1 MYKRQEQVIEI
12 FRRLAGYSLGQ
23 ADMVRRAMSKKKLKD
38 IERERSAFLH
48 GDPDRNIT
56 GCAANGIPEDV
67 AMSIYDEITDFA
79 NYAFNKA
86 HAVCYAI
93 VAYQTAWFKCHYP
106 REYMAALLTSVLD
119 SQGKIAEYITECRA
133 MGIKL
138 LPPDVNQSGPHFTVD
153 GDNIRFGLAA
163 LKGVG
168 RGVTNEIM
176 AQREQGGPFRSF
188 PDFCQRMLD
197 TDLNKRVLES
207 LIRSGAFDSMGLR
220 RAQLLDAYEQ
230 FLDALI
236 RNKRKNLEGQFDL
249 FSTGTGESEVVE
261 LRLKNIPEFSPQDLM
276 AMEKEITGLYLSGH
290 PMDAYREAA
299 QAAGAVPI
307 GIMME
312 DFAQP
317 DGPTR
322 FQDGDKVLLAGIV
335 ASAKTKTT
343 RNNSLMSYVVL
354 EDDTGSVELL
364 AFNRV
369 REESGSYLQAN
380 VPIFAAGRIS
390 VRDEKAPQVMCDRVT
405 PLSQTPAG
413 QADLWPRPRANTR
426 SGKLYLRFASQ
437 DSPLFRRVTALLSF
451 FPGESQAVL
460 YFADTQRKLGARC
473 LLHDALI
480 QELEERMGKENVVVK

>member
-1 MYKRQEQVIEI
+1 M
-12 FRRLAGYSLGQ
+12 
-23 ADMVRRAMSKKKLKD
+23 
-38 IERERSAFLH
+38 
-48 GDPDRNIT
+48 
-56 GCAANGIPEDV
+56 
-67 AMSIYDEITDFA
+67 
-79 NYAFNKA
+79 
-86 HAVCYAI
+86 
-93 VAYQTAWFKCHYP
+93 
-106 REYMAALLTSVLD
+106 
-119 SQGKIAEYITECRA
+119 
-133 MGIKL
+133 
-138 LPPDVNQSGPHFTVD
+138 
-153 GDNIRFGLAA
+153 
-163 LKGVG
+163 
-168 RGVTNEIM
+168 
-176 AQREQGGPFRSF
+176 
-188 PDFCQRMLD
+188 
-197 TDLNKRVLES
+197 
-207 LIRSGAFDSMGLR
+207 
-220 RAQLLDAYEQ
+220 
-230 FLDALI
+230 
-236 RNKRKNLEGQFDL
+236 
-249 FSTGTGESEVVE
+249 E
-261 LRLKNIPEFSPQDLM
+261 LMN
-276 AMEKEITGLYLSGH
+276 MEKEITGLYLSGH

-322 FQDGDKVLLAGIV
+322 FQDGDKILLAGIV

-369 REESGSYLQAN
+369 LEESGSYLQAN

-390 VRDEKAPQVMCDRVT
+390 VRDEKAPQLMCDRVT

-413 QADLWPRPRANTR
+413 QADLWPRPRAKTR